1 MTDKLATRTPEGL
14 AAPDPYVPSTFTEL
28 MQICGNI
35 AKTRLFG
42 ITSPEQAFVV
52 LSAGH
57 ELGLSQIQS
66 LRALYSYDG
75 KLGLYAD
82 GIAAIVLRSGLAEYF
97 REVATTDT
105 ESTWETRRR
114 GEPAKRYT
122 YTIADATKAGL
133 VRPSSNWTRS
143 PKRMLAARAK
153 SFLGR
158 DVFPDL
164 LLGMYT
170 VEELM
175 DVTPPPAGEPE
186 RPIVEMPPQAPPA
199 PASEPPAAT
208 APAGTSE
215 QAEQLRGLIAAAR
228 VEELPRL
235 SELVRLNFPKGH
247 EERASLADAVRMRKA
262 EVSDVG

>member
-1 MTDKLATRTPEGL
+1 
-14 AAPDPYVPSTFTEL
+14 
-28 MQICGNI
+28 
-35 AKTRLFG
+35 
-42 ITSPEQAFVV
+42 
-52 LSAGH
+52 
-57 ELGLSQIQS
+57 
-66 LRALYSYDG
+66 
-75 KLGLYAD
+75 
-82 GIAAIVLRSGLAEYF
+82 
-97 REVATTDT
+97 
-105 ESTWETRRR
+105 
-114 GEPAKRYT
+114 
-122 YTIADATKAGL
+122 
-133 VRPSSNWTRS
+133 
-143 PKRMLAARAK
+143 
-153 SFLGR
+153 
-158 DVFPDL
+158 
-164 LLGMYT
+164 
-170 VEELM
+170 M